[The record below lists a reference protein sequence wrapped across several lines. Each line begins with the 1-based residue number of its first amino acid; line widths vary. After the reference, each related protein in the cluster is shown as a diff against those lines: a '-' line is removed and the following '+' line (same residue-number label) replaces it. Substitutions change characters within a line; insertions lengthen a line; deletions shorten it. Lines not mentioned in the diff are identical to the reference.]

1 MDGLLPLSSRMWLL
15 TAVCEQTGDASLV
28 TLLQDFQVGL
38 PTGFVIGVYS
48 DLRPPSLSTVGDFQ
62 FPLLT

>member
-15 TAVCEQTGDASLV
+15 TAVCEQRGDVSLV

-48 DLRPPSLSTVGDFQ
+48 DLRPSSPSTVGDFR
-62 FPLLT
+62 FP